1 MDLDIDYELEEFY
14 INFKQSMINFYKKHT
29 FTRPLNNWSQRLN
42 LYKDK
47 KQYQYIQ
54 KLIIKIISLYAIDLM
69 RTKDEYN
76 AGILITNIK
85 RFNKITITNT
95 KIEKIDFNSNIV
107 FLLLNI
113 FSSLSKKEDTNFIS
127 LFDQVELYIIHQ
139 DFTDLIKYSV
149 ENNYNAILDKLF
161 NYSSSIL
168 DTAKELYNINFKG
181 DKLSAKK
188 FVSLIVN

>member
-1 MDLDIDYELEEFY
+1 MNLNIDYELEEFY
-14 INFKQSMINFYKKHT
+14 INFKQSMVNFYKNHT
-29 FTRPLNNWSQRLN
+29 FTRPIKNWSQRLN

-85 RFNKITITNT
+85 RFNKITIKNT

-168 DTAKELYNINFKG
+168 DTAKELYHINFKG
-181 DKLSAKK
+181 DKISAKK
-188 FVSLIVN
+188 FVSLIV

>member
-1 MDLDIDYELEEFY
+1 MELDIDHELEEFY

-42 LYKDK
+42 YYKNN
-47 KQYQYIQ
+47 KQYQSIQ

-85 RFNKITITNT
+85 RFNKITIKNT
-95 KIEKIDFNSNIV
+95 KLEKIDFNSNIV

-113 FSSLSKKEDTNFIS
+113 FSSLSKKDDNKFIN

-139 DFTDLIKYSV
+139 DFTDLIRYSV
-149 ENNYNAILDKLF
+149 NNNYHAILDKLF
-161 NYSSSIL
+161 NYSNSIL
-168 DTAKELYNINFKG
+168 DTAKEMYGINFSG
-181 DKLSAKK
+181 DKISAKK
-188 FVSLIVN
+188 FVSLIN